1 MTEVKKQLT
10 NPLPIHKMIIT
21 DDEVKQ
27 IAVLTESIV
36 EEIAKVSA
44 GVDHSYKW
52 QIVDCVETSN
62 KLTFQC
68 LDKLLYENT
77 SAKSAVVKLNDQV

>member
-1 MTEVKKQLT
+1 MTEVKKQLN

-36 EEIAKVSA
+36 EEITKVSA

>member
-1 MTEVKKQLT
+1 MTEVKKQLN

-27 IAVLTESIV
+27 IALLTESIV

-52 QIVDCVETSN
+52 QIVDCVETCVI
-62 KLTFQC
+62 QR
-68 LDKLLYENT
+68 
-77 SAKSAVVKLNDQV
+77 AVHSVVDRVVDRIED

>member
-1 MTEVKKQLT
+1 MTEIKKQLN

-44 GVDHSYKW
+44 GVDHSYQW

-62 KLTFQC
+62 KLTFQY